1 MTEMFSQADKTQSR
15 AERKK
20 LLILWFTAL
29 AVYLV
34 AVGVMIGVNLYQVET
49 TASRAL
55 QVPFTVLAVA
65 LSVLFGCF
73 TLFFFS
79 IKYRLTAKYCR
90 MLKDIDRGLK
100 DTTEGTFLRYDD
112 TITMKDG
119 VYFYAMELDCKPLRR
134 DDITLRKVL
143 IEQTIP
149 HPDVAEGEKI
159 RFTTHANILISYE
172 SLGRPPAA
180 AEPPTTSAADKGQN
194 TESNGQGDQ

>member
-20 LLILWFTAL
+20 LLILWFAAL

-119 VYFYAMELDCKPLRR
+119 VYFYSMELDCKPLRR

-180 AEPPTTSAADKGQN
+180 AEPPMTSAADKGQN

>member
-20 LLILWFTAL
+20 LLILWFAAL

-90 MLKDIDRGLK
+90 MLKDIDRG
-100 DTTEGTFLRYDD
+100 
-112 TITMKDG
+112 
-119 VYFYAMELDCKPLRR
+119 
-134 DDITLRKVL
+134 
-143 IEQTIP
+143 
-149 HPDVAEGEKI
+149 
-159 RFTTHANILISYE
+159 
-172 SLGRPPAA
+172 
-180 AEPPTTSAADKGQN
+180 
-194 TESNGQGDQ
+194 